1 MWIIDNFCT
10 CNSRNCFFSSW
21 FMTFTCLSFYWSPS
35 PRARVRYIILTFCWC
50 CLAFF
55 VYFYIL
61 LRLLN
66 YKKKIQMNKNY
77 FSMFQTNFNNSN
89 RFKLNPYFIT
99 GLTESEGSFL
109 LLNIKIIEQN
119 LKLILVLDLK

>member
-1 MWIIDNFCT
+1 
-10 CNSRNCFFSSW
+10 
-21 FMTFTCLSFYWSPS
+21 
-35 PRARVRYIILTFCWC
+35 
-50 CLAFF
+50 
-55 VYFYIL
+55 
-61 LRLLN
+61 
-66 YKKKIQMNKNY
+66 MNKNY